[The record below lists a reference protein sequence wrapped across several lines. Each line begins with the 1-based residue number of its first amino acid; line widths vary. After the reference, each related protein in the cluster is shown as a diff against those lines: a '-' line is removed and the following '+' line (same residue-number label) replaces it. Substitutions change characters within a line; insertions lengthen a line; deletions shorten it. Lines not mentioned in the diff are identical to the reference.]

1 MSLNFHR
8 VLVGTVSCIALLG
21 AQMAIAQTAV
31 PDSTTAPVTPA
42 ATPVAAELPVA
53 ETSLKEPPT
62 LVPTPGDAREGTFKT
77 VRGEVTVVRN
87 NTRMAAVVGG
97 GLKTSDTILTGT
109 NSAAA
114 VTLKDGTVLSVGPD
128 SSVDLKDFA
137 FNSTTQDG
145 NVLVNLM
152 RGTLRMATGLIAK
165 VKPQNVKV
173 TTPTTV
179 VGVRGTDFIV
189 EANPS

>member
-1 MSLNFHR
+1 MSRNSFRALSGV
-8 VLVGTVSCIALLG
+8 VLCVALFG
-21 AQMAIAQTAV
+21 AQIAAAQGGSASS
-31 PDSTTAPVTPA
+31 DAAPVA
-42 ATPVAAELPVA
+42 ATPSDAEATKL
-53 ETSLKEPPT
+53 
-62 LVPTPGDAREGTFKT
+62 TPGDTRDGTFKT
-77 VRGEVTVVRN
+77 VRGEVTVMRQ
-87 NTRMAAVVGG
+87 NTRIAAMVGA
-97 GLKTSDTILTGT
+97 GLDSSDRIVTGP

-114 VTLKDGTVLSVGPD
+114 ITLKDGTVLSVGPD
-128 SSVDLKDFA
+128 SSVDLKEFK

-145 NVLVNLM
+145 NVLVNLA

-189 EANPS
+189 EANP